1 MNARE
6 EYERWLNQL
15 PAKDPLCRELEQI
28 RGKEDQIRN
37 RFYQTISFGTAGLR
51 GICGAG
57 TNRMNVLTVGRAT
70 RGIADYI
77 LSYGGQH
84 PEDEVCDRGVAI
96 ALSLIHI

>member
-28 RGKEDQIRN
+28 RGKEDQIRD

-51 GICGAG
+51 VICGAECPHG
-57 TNRMNVLTVGRAT
+57 GEGDPGNRGLYSVL
-70 RGIADYI
+70 
-77 LSYGGQH
+77 
-84 PEDEVCDRGVAI
+84 
-96 ALSLIHI
+96 